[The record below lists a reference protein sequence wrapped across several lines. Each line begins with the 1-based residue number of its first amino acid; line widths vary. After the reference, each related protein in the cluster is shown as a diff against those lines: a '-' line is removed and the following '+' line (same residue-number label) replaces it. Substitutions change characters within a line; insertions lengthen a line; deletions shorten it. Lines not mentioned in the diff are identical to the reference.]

1 MKCLKKLVSFGLVIC
16 MFVTGITNVFAGGG
30 DEEKV
35 QIKNIIS
42 VAVVGDDDEG
52 KLNFI
57 NGYTNRK
64 GKEYQGIES
73 FRLNYKE
80 KGVSFFNIPSDLG
93 SGNENKKEWIDK
105 FLSNSFKLFS
115 WTNSSISNPECS
127 YVIICLNIENSKED
141 LVNRTDYWLRYI
153 KSKDKDHQVQ
163 VVLYSVTEENISG
176 YYDKINSVIRKVCDF
191 EGEFMQENPGIY
203 QFRSTSSYPYCN
215 FKILDILISG
225 SHLYIQK
232 KKNSDYNDAHD
243 TCINV
248 SLVCGGSGLGL
259 LIISGLLLC
268 VTYLFDK

>member
-1 MKCLKKLVSFGLVIC
+1 MKGLKKLVSFGLGIC
-16 MFVTGITNVFAGGG
+16 MFVTGIPNVFAGGG

-35 QIKNIIS
+35 PKNLIN

-57 NGYTNRK
+57 NGYTNTK
-64 GKEYQGIES
+64 GKECQGIES
-73 FRLNYKE
+73 FWLNYKE
-80 KGVSFFNIPSDLG
+80 NGIKFFNIPSDLG
-93 SGNENKKEWIDK
+93 NGNKNKKEWIDK
-105 FLSNSFKLFS
+105 FLSNSFKWYS
-115 WTNSSISNPECS
+115 PSNSSWFNPYCS
-127 YVIICLNIENSKED
+127 YAIICLNIENSKED

-163 VVLYSVTEENISG
+163 VVLYSVTNENISG

-191 EGEFMQENPGIY
+191 EDEFMRENPDIY
-203 QFRSTSSYPYCN
+203 QFRNCSSFPIRKQN
-215 FKILDILISG
+215 ILDNILSG
-225 SHLYIQK
+225 SHFYIQK
-232 KKNSDYNDAHD
+232 KKNFNIHD

-248 SLVCGGSGLGL
+248 CLVCSGCGLGL